1 MFLLLMFLTF
11 TTNRWEDG
19 SLIPFSTHSWCIF
32 YITCWKWCYAADVT
46 FLGYFDAPAPGL
58 VTRHSGCWGLRPSHF
73 PQAVWAS
80 PHLYIY
86 LFYPP
91 FSLVSIYL
99 PLTKLWDSGRC
110 ILNPHQQGHSLN
122 RK

>member
-58 VTRHSGCWGLRPSHF
+58 VTRHSGCWGFETVTLS
-73 PQAVWAS
+73 AGS
-80 PHLYIY
+80 LGSLYFY

-91 FSLVSIYL
+91 FSLVFLYL
-99 PLTKLWDSGRC
+99 PLTKLWGSGRC

-122 RK
+122 QNK